1 MKKEKEK
8 GWKAERAME
17 WGGEVRESHQ
27 RNWRRRGGPT
37 LPSLTPA
44 HLDSWPHFRTRFLSA
59 PPASSL
65 A

>member
-1 MKKEKEK
+1 
-8 GWKAERAME
+8 ME
-17 WGGEVRESHQ
+17 SRKSDGMG
-27 RNWRRRGGPT
+27 RRGQGVTPKK
-37 LPSLTPA
+37 LEEEGRAHPAQPDPA